1 MNVFRQP
8 DSRLSASAWI
18 ESNIPPGAHILVE
31 PAQNTPPMGS
41 YFHSPD
47 FDRDYLLRRNET
59 RSDRYEL
66 STLDVY
72 NRLFEQRTWNRQPDP
87 DPQGYINAQ
96 LAGAEW
102 IVIDDTNVQ
111 NYQHLPEW
119 KYHVV
124 KQYYRDLLAGKLG
137 FELAQTFKTY
147 PCLFGVDI
155 NDDGAELTFRLF
167 DHPRVYIF
175 HRTRAASD

>member
-8 DSRLSASAWI
+8 DSRLAASAWI
-18 ESNIPPGAHILVE
+18 ESNVPQGAHVLVE

-59 RSDRYEL
+59 RNDRYQVA
-66 STLDVY
+66 TLDVY
-72 NRLFEQRTWNRQPDP
+72 NRLFEQRGWDRQPDP

-96 LAGAEW
+96 LAAAEW

-111 NYQHLPEW
+111 NYEHLPEW
-119 KYHVV
+119 KYHIV
-124 KQYYRDLLAGKLG
+124 KQYYRDLVAGTLG
-137 FELAQTFKTY
+137 FELAKTFKSY
-147 PCLFGVDI
+147 PSLFGKDI